1 MPQKNSNCGTKLS
14 CALGILLAMF
24 TCLAIGLAVGL
35 FVGQSIG
42 KRSSHSE
49 CPSPTPDA
57 PTSTFNWGDKANV
70 KGQEVNVL
78 DWFDDIMT
86 EENIKNNLE

>member
-1 MPQKNSNCGTKLS
+1 MPPKKGGCGSKAS
-14 CALGILLAMF
+14 CALGVLLAML
-24 TCLAIGLAVGL
+24 TSLAVGLAVGL

-57 PTSTFNWGDKANV
+57 TTFNWGDKANIN
-70 KGQEVNVL
+70 GQEVNVL

-86 EENIKNNLE
+86 EENIKKNLE